1 MRTRRINK
9 RRMTIAGAG
18 VAALVAGSFTV
29 ANANAAEP
37 VFTADTL
44 TSSAAG
50 ELATT
55 LEGKLGADTAAGT
68 YYDAESKKLVVN
80 VTSESAVKTVQNAGA
95 EAKVVEH
102 SMAELKTAKSA
113 IDKADIVG
121 TARSVDPKTNKVV
134 VTADK
139 TVSKAKFAELEKLVT
154 AQNGKAELK
163 RSAGEFSLR
172 IQGGDAIYSSGARC
186 SLGFNVTK
194 GGESYFVTAG
204 HCGSVGSSWSDSSGG
219 SAIGTMEESTFPGS
233 DQALVKYEGGVD
245 APSSVNLYDG
255 GSQDI
260 TGAREATVGE
270 EVQRSGSTTQV
281 HGGSVEA
288 VDASVSYP
296 EGTVNGLIQTDVC
309 AEPGDSG
316 GSLFAGSDAL
326 GMTSGGSGN
335 CSSGGQTFYG
345 PVAKALADYGA
356 EIG

>member
-1 MRTRRINK
+1 MRDRRINK

-18 VAALVAGSFTV
+18 VAALLAGSFTV
-29 ANANAAEP
+29 ANASAADP
-37 VFTADTL
+37 VPTADTL
-44 TSSAAG
+44 TSAAAG

-55 LEGKLGADTAAGT
+55 LEAELSADAAGS

-80 VTSESAVKTVQNAGA
+80 VTTDAAAKKVRQAGA

-102 SMAELKTAKSA
+102 SMAELKSAKSA
-113 IDKADIVG
+113 LDKADIVG
-121 TARSVDPKTNKVV
+121 TARAVDPTTNKVV

-139 TVSKAKFAELEKLVT
+139 TVSKAKLAELKKL
-154 AQNGKAELK
+154 AQAQDGKVELK

-172 IQGGDAIYSSGARC
+172 IEGGDAIYSSGARC
-186 SLGFNVTK
+186 SLGFNVVK
-194 GGESYFVTAG
+194 DGEPYFVTAG
-204 HCGSVGSSWSDSSGG
+204 HCGTVGSSWSDSSGG
-219 SAIGTMEESTFPGS
+219 SPIGTMEESTFPGD
-233 DQALVKYEGGVD
+233 DQALVKYESGVD

-270 EVQRSGSTTQV
+270 DVQRSGSTTQV
-281 HGGSVEA
+281 HSGTVEA

-326 GMTSGGSGN
+326 GMTSGGSGD

-345 PVAKALADYGA
+345 PVAKALSDYGA